1 MLLYPLYLLWEVSHF
16 FFQWSTIDAVLTLGL
31 ANNHP
36 SLRTSHYLRGVR
48 KVAAKYT
55 GLHGFL
61 SGKNHSVDEIALEPE
76 NEQLGMV
83 RRRLAAIERARKR
96 IPDGSFGIFGRR
108 NSNVFDSQR
117 KKSAKEALLQ
127 RKKMERVKEIDK
139 LFAEYQQRILDLV
152 CEKDMLQR
160 RPNPLWNYTSEEE
173 NLTIDENVTD
183 SSPISLIAS
192 RRFNFP
198 PQDLVDN
205 YLEVL
210 FLSERLV
217 KLNHT
222 DLWRD
227 SDDDDDDED
236 LSEDFAS
243 IKRQRK
249 NNAGGRNSGNWL
261 LRNGLGQKIGEA
273 AEMAAYKSVC
283 KALMSVLARSI
294 SSIHGLNVMKYSDI
308 RLSMEHTPG
317 LPPLLA
323 GMIPGSDS
331 SADYATRALEGV
343 MFRGAKKNKHKR
355 RFHRRKPDLDFLQR
369 GAIVET
375 LLSHAQISAPL
386 LQLFPLAWQ
395 RELLSNIITMATTI
409 ISDFCEG
416 LEFHILGHRLSFSFT
431 PITEDDMLRGITS
444 DGFNRKRP
452 DPEQYEAAIRATA
465 DDLSNELKFLDRWH
479 ERALGSDMLRS
490 QIANLI
496 ARLVIHLV
504 DDLLR
509 GARLDLWASHGG
521 PRLVAGLEFRNGD
534 VKEPAR

>member
-1 MLLYPLYLLWEVSHF
+1 
-16 FFQWSTIDAVLTLGL
+16 
-31 ANNHP
+31 
-36 SLRTSHYLRGVR
+36 
-48 KVAAKYT
+48 
-55 GLHGFL
+55 
-61 SGKNHSVDEIALEPE
+61 
-76 NEQLGMV
+76 MV

-96 IPDGSFGIFGRR
+96 IPEGSLGIFGRR
-108 NSNVFDSQR
+108 QSAFDLQM
-117 KKSAKEALLQ
+117 KKNAKEAMLRRQ
-127 RKKMERVKEIDK
+127 QMERVKEIDR
-139 LFAEYQQRILDLV
+139 LFADYQRRMMDLV

-173 NLTIDENVTD
+173 ENVAID
-183 SSPISLIAS
+183 SDINDTSSSMKMVAS

-227 SDDDDDDED
+227 SDDDDEDED
-236 LSEDFAS
+236 LSEDFARVN
-243 IKRQRK
+243 RQRK
-249 NNAGGRNSGNWL
+249 RSAGGRTSGNWL

-323 GMIPGSDS
+323 GMIPGSDP
-331 SADYATRALEGV
+331 SADYAKSALEGV
-343 MFRGAKKNKHKR
+343 MFRGAKKNKRKR
-355 RFHRRKPDLDFLQR
+355 RQHRRKSDFDFLQR

-395 RELLSNIITMATTI
+395 RELLSNIITMTTTI
-409 ISDFCEG
+409 ISDFSEG

-431 PITEDDMLRGITS
+431 PITEEDMLRGIAS
-444 DGFNRKRP
+444 DGFNRRRP

-465 DDLSNELKFLDRWH
+465 DDLSNELKFLDKWH

-509 GARLDLWASHGG
+509 GARLDLWSSHGG
-521 PRLVAGLEFRNGD
+521 PRLVAGLEFRSTGSD
-534 VKEPAR
+534 AKEQAR

>member
-1 MLLYPLYLLWEVSHF
+1 
-16 FFQWSTIDAVLTLGL
+16 
-31 ANNHP
+31 
-36 SLRTSHYLRGVR
+36 
-48 KVAAKYT
+48 
-55 GLHGFL
+55 L
-61 SGKNHSVDEIALEPE
+61 SGKNHSVDETCASSTSEPE

-108 NSNVFDSQR
+108 NSNAFDSQSKR
-117 KKSAKEALLQ
+117 SAKEALLQ

-139 LFAEYQQRILDLV
+139 LFAEYQQRIMDLV

-173 NLTIDENVTD
+173 NLTLDENVTD

-355 RFHRRKPDLDFLQR
+355 RFHRRKRDLDFLQR

-431 PITEDDMLRGITS
+431 PITEEDMLRGITS

-534 VKEPAR
+534 VKEPTR

>member
-1 MLLYPLYLLWEVSHF
+1 M
-16 FFQWSTIDAVLTLGL
+16 
-31 ANNHP
+31 
-36 SLRTSHYLRGVR
+36 
-48 KVAAKYT
+48 
-55 GLHGFL
+55 
-61 SGKNHSVDEIALEPE
+61 SGKNNTIDEIPAPE
-76 NEQLGMV
+76 SDNEQLGMV
-83 RRRLAAIERARKR
+83 RRRLAAIERARRK
-96 IPDGSFGIFGRR
+96 IPEGSLGIFGRR
-108 NSNVFDSQR
+108 SLQSNSDFQM
-117 KKSAKEALLQ
+117 KKSANEAMLQQ
-127 RKKMERVKEIDK
+127 RKLERVKEIDR
-139 LFAEYQQRILDLV
+139 LYADYQLRMLDLV

-173 NLTIDENVTD
+173 VTIDKSMGNT
-183 SSPISLIAS
+183 SSAIRMIAS
-192 RRFNFP
+192 RRFSFP

-205 YLEVL
+205 YLEML
-210 FLSERLV
+210 FLTERLV

-227 SDDDDDDED
+227 GDDDDED
-236 LSEDFAS
+236 DDLSEDFLSAS
-243 IKRQRK
+243 RQRK
-249 NNAGGRNSGNWL
+249 RSSGGRTSGNWL

-273 AEMAAYKSVC
+273 VEMAAYKSIC
-283 KALMSVLARSI
+283 KALMSILARSV

-308 RLSMEHTPG
+308 RLSMEPTPG

-323 GMIPGSDS
+323 GMIPSIDPS
-331 SADYATRALEGV
+331 VDYAKSALRGV
-343 MFRGAKKNKHKR
+343 MFRGAKKNKRKR
-355 RFHRRKPDLDFLQR
+355 RHHRRKSDFDFLQR

-386 LQLFPLAWQ
+386 LQHFPLAWQ

-409 ISDFCEG
+409 ISDFTEG

-431 PITEDDMLRGITS
+431 PITEEDMLRGIAS
-444 DGFNRKRP
+444 DGFNRRRP

-465 DDLSNELKFLDRWH
+465 DDLSNELKFLDKWH

-496 ARLVIHLV
+496 ARLVIHLI

-521 PRLVAGLEFRNGD
+521 PRLVAGLEFRSTGD
-534 VKEPAR
+534 EMKEQQAR